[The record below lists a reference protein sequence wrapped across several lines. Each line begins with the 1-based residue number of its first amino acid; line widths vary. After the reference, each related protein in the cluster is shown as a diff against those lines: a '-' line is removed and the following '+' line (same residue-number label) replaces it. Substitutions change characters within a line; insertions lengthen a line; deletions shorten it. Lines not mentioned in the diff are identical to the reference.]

1 MAQTTGA
8 ISQAGFKIEVSTD
21 GTSWTDI
28 SGAAST
34 VAVEGGEY
42 GVGEQ
47 MTAEGAEAV
56 VVPSGKRSPV
66 TVTVNALY
74 TETALEAFA
83 VVRAR
88 YEGEDPTIFL
98 RWSPKGGAVG
108 ESRLTCAVGGVA
120 ALVPIVTCNLPE
132 LDATSEDPAL
142 FEFSVRAPGLLR
154 ATIST

>member
-1 MAQTTGA
+1 MTQTTGA

-21 GTSWTDI
+21 GTSWSDI
-28 SGAAST
+28 SGQAAT
-34 VAVEGGEY
+34 VTVEGGDY

-56 VVPSGKRSPV
+56 VVPSGKRAPV
-66 TVTVNALY
+66 TVTCNALY
-74 TETALEAFA
+74 TETAQEAWA
-83 VVRAR
+83 LVRAR
-88 YEGEDPTIFL
+88 YEGDDPTIWL

-108 ESRLTCAVGGVA
+108 ESRLTCAVGGA
-120 ALVPIVTCNLPE
+120 AAAVPIVSCNLPE
-132 LDATSEDPAL
+132 MDAGSEDPAL

>member
-28 SGAAST
+28 SGAASS
-34 VAVEGGEY
+34 VAVEGGDY

-56 VVPSGKRSPV
+56 VVSSGKRAPV
-66 TVTVNALY
+66 MVTINSLY

-83 VVRAR
+83 IVRSR
-88 YEGEDPTIFL
+88 YEGADPTIFV
-98 RWSPKGGAVG
+98 RWSPKGGSVG
-108 ESRLTCAVGGVA
+108 ESRFTAAVGGVA
-120 ALVPIVTCNLPE
+120 AAVPIVSCNVPE
-132 LDATSEDPAL
+132 LDATSEDLAL
-142 FEFSVRAPGLLR
+142 FEWSVRAPGLLR